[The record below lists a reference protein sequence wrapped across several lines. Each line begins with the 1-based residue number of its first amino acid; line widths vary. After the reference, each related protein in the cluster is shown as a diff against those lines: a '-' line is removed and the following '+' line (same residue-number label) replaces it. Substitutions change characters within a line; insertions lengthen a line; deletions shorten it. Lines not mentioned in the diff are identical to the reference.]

1 MKTSRKVAL
10 GGMVTAVSVM
20 LMFLTGVFPFATFAL
35 PGIAGL
41 LLIMVVIE
49 MGCRQAVVVY
59 VAVSILAVFIT
70 PDREAALFYVIFLGY
85 YPIVKSKLEQLKSR
99 VVEYILKFA
108 LFTAAVAVSYVGMVY
123 LFHLEEIVPGPIWL
137 VVGYL
142 FFAFTF
148 WLYDQVM
155 SMLIEVYL
163 KKIRPN
169 YLKKLFK

>member
-1 MKTSRKVAL
+1 
-10 GGMVTAVSVM
+10 MVTALSLV
-20 LMFLTGVFPFATFAL
+20 LMFMTGVFPFATFAL

-70 PDREAALFYVIFLGY
+70 PDREAALFYVLFLGY
-85 YPIVKSKLEQLKSR
+85 YPIVKSKFEQVKSR
-99 VVEYILKFA
+99 VVEYILKFS
-108 LFTAAVAVSYVGMVY
+108 LFTAAVAVCYFGIVY
-123 LFHLEEIVPGPIWL
+123 LFGLEKIAPGPVWL
-137 VVGYL
+137 LVGYL

-148 WLYDQVM
+148 WMYDWVM
-155 SMLIEVYL
+155 SMLIEMYL

-169 YLKKLFK
+169 YIQKLFK